1 MTPFRLFFPVLSLC
15 LLVYSPHHSYQI
27 RQRHV
32 SVLRD
37 DAGVRSR
44 YVAMETRKVT
54 LSPLSLQMP
63 VDHPF
68 TKLCTFSLETRLFVC
83 HHCQQTTDS
92 HSFSCI
98 RWKQKTKWLRQ
109 VGSHAPKP
117 LKSATDYQLA
127 DCCTV
132 FSSFLM
138 KPSFTSLTTPN

>member
-1 MTPFRLFFPVLSLC
+1 MPFFPVLSLC

-68 TKLCTFSLETRLFVC
+68 TKLCTFSLETLLLVC
-83 HHCQQTTDS
+83 HHCLATREHYWPWNKRPTDHNENKKQNDFIKLALMHPNIKNQQLMISWQTAAQPS
-92 HSFSCI
+92 HLFEEALFQFAHHS
-98 RWKQKTKWLRQ
+98 
-109 VGSHAPKP
+109 
-117 LKSATDYQLA
+117 
-127 DCCTV
+127 
-132 FSSFLM
+132 
-138 KPSFTSLTTPN
+138 